1 MKDSFLN
8 KKFKYTYSGVWLY
21 IVIANMLMFLATYY
35 TNIRFKGVPL
45 LYWVSLIPGCV
56 NELGWIWQFV
66 TYMFVHGSFSHLFFN
81 MFALVMFGRVIERE
95 LGSKEFLLFYFV
107 CGILGGMISYLFYL
121 IQGVESAAIMGAPG
135 CIYALLFLSAVLY
148 PNARLLLFFIIP
160 VKMPV
165 AVILYIAIEVVDQV
179 VGLQGGVAHLIH
191 LSCIAIAWI
200 YIKLRFRLSPI
211 AIWKDTL

>member
-121 IQGVESAAIMGAPG
+121 IQGVDSAVIMGASG